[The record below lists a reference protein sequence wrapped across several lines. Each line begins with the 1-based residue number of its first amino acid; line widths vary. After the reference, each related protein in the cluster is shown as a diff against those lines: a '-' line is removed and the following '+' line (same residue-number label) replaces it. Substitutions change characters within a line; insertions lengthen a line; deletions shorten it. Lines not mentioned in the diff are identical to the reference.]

1 MTAKDEQLLE
11 LLSLMARSMTHIT
24 ASVTAM
30 AFEQLK
36 SQDAALHA
44 SAKHTIERMQ
54 AVNEELDQQWDLI
67 GQLTGHRDQEA
78 LAEDIDLSRVPRL
91 KEADQ
96 RI

>member
-11 LLSLMARSMTHIT
+11 LLSLMARSMTHMT

-44 SAKHTIERMQ
+44 SAKLTIERMQ

-78 LAEDIDLSRVPRL
+78 LAEDIDLSRVPRP